1 MKSCQKCCLYIFS
14 FLPLNNKI
22 TSSLPDVKINMY
34 NSDSDD
40 DSDINN
46 FECQQL
52 LTRSSASSALED
64 IESEFLT
71 EEIDEAALK
80 MFCLDRINLIQED
93 LKDPTLT
100 HAERIIDETNLKALK
115 NILINVRL
123 SEKIKLG
130 SLENSQYTDA
140 VILQKQVVCNLAG
153 QKEYS
158 DVIKPVVIN
167 QQPQSMALYALSD
180 RESCQTEDPKP
191 IIKVS
196 KTPKNNILT
205 EPALAV

>member
-1 MKSCQKCCLYIFS
+1 
-14 FLPLNNKI
+14 
-22 TSSLPDVKINMY
+22 MY

-40 DSDINN
+40 DSEINAS
-46 FECQQL
+46 ECQQL
-52 LTRSSASSALED
+52 LIQSSASNALQD

-71 EEIDEAALK
+71 EEVDEAALK
-80 MFCLDRINLIQED
+80 MYCLDRIELIQED
-93 LKDPTLT
+93 LKDPNLT

-115 NILINVRL
+115 NILTNVRL

-167 QQPQSMALYALSD
+167 QQPQSMALHAISD
-180 RESCQTEDPKP
+180 REICQTEETKP

-196 KTPKNNILT
+196 KTPKSNIST
-205 EPALAV
+205 EPELVA